1 MKIQHITEGVRK
13 SNDGFTLDMKQDY
26 ESDIIKTY
34 ISNDLYMSEIDDNI
48 YYLVI
53 SLKILSQVK
62 IEQNL

>member
-48 YYLVI
+48 YYFGY
-53 SLKILSQVK
+53 Q
-62 IEQNL
+62 